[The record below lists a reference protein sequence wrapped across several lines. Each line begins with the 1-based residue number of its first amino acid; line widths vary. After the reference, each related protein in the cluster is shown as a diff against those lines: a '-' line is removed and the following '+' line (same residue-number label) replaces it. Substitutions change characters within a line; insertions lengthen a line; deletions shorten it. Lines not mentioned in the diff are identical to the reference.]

1 MLRRRFF
8 DRFFFPAL
16 IVAACGGESSD
27 LFDSSGAATG
37 SGGDDS
43 AGEGPELTGG
53 KPGATGGSNAGG
65 SVTLTGGRSSA
76 GATNG
81 GSGEPSGGTPS
92 GGRTGNGGRVG
103 NGGRNGNGGITGG
116 GAVGGESQG
125 GAGSDGG
132 GVANGGAHQGG
143 MTVAGGKASCTDSDA
158 ADQNQR
164 GTTKG
169 SNGTFEDECAGDD
182 LVEYSCEV
190 TSVPGPCLATSM
202 SPSDADLRP
211 APPIENCQ
219 VPTGKV
225 IEHTVACDRGCRD
238 GSCFYWCPTLE
249 DEVLVERRGRD
260 AVELTNLRTD
270 DLYSCEVTFESE
282 NFDCRGSSEEG
293 RTFPVS
299 SLTCGVESLS
309 LSVDS
314 EDAPGVV
321 ACSYSCSYE

>member
-1 MLRRRFF
+1 
-8 DRFFFPAL
+8 
-16 IVAACGGESSD
+16 
-27 LFDSSGAATG
+27 
-37 SGGDDS
+37 
-43 AGEGPELTGG
+43 
-53 KPGATGGSNAGG
+53 
-65 SVTLTGGRSSA
+65 
-76 GATNG
+76 
-81 GSGEPSGGTPS
+81 GTPS

-103 NGGRNGNGGITGG
+103 NGGRNGNGGTGG

-125 GAGSDGG
+125 GGGSASG

-143 MTVAGGKASCTDSDA
+143 MTVVGGKASCTDSDA

-182 LVEYSCEV
+182 LVEYSCEI

-225 IEHTVACDRGCRD
+225 IEHTVPCDRGCRD

-260 AVELTNLRTD
+260 VVELTNLRTD
-270 DLYSCEVTFESE
+270 DVYSCEVTFESE
-282 NFDCRGSSEEG
+282 SFDCRGSSDEG
-293 RTFPVS
+293 QTFPVS
-299 SLTCGVESLS
+299 SLTCGVDSLS

-314 EDAPGVV
+314 EEEPGVV